1 MKTFHR
7 ISLILSPIALAVLIF
22 FLSSQNYENA
32 PLGFFLGDKIAH
44 FFVFGILAFLIFR
57 ALSNGFKS
65 RASASTFTIATMLT
79 MFYGATDEFHQSFV
93 FGRQCETGDL
103 FADALGAIIFGAFC
117 YYFQKRKFQGK

>member
-7 ISLILSPIALAVLIF
+7 ISLILPPIALAVLIYL
-22 FLSSQNYENA
+22 LSSRTFENA

-44 FFVFGILAFLIFR
+44 FFVFGILAFLSFR

-65 RASASTFTIATMLT
+65 RASVRTLTIATMLT

-93 FGRQCETGDL
+93 FGRQCEAGDL
-103 FADALGAIIFGAFC
+103 FADALGAISFAMFC
-117 YYFQKRKFQGK
+117 FFWQKRREQEK